1 MKNKK
6 LLMINK
12 EKLKK
17 KMIKIKIWFIKEKIY
32 QNNYKIKNQIQ
43 LVLKLKKKIMLLLS
57 YR

>member
-43 LVLKLKKKIMLLLS
+43 LVLKLKKKIMLLVN